1 MEDSFFLSIVVN
13 VFLFALFLLVVLGV
27 SIDMYVYMSLKL
39 LNFKLQQ

>member
-1 MEDSFFLSIVVN
+1 MEDSFFFSIVVN

-39 LNFKLQQ
+39 LNLKLLQ

>member
-39 LNFKLQQ
+39 LNLKLLQ